1 MLFLLWFTFLVLS
14 FILSNRNVHQ
24 NQFMAYHYFYY
35 NFVFILWNHV
45 YLCCI
50 MLIQDCQRCL
60 SYSLS
65 FFIILMFVIVM
76 DLVMR
81 NMSLVV
87 SDFYILFVVTT
98 QVLSYVATLK
108 YSPINLP

>member
-1 MLFLLWFTFLVLS
+1 
-14 FILSNRNVHQ
+14 
-24 NQFMAYHYFYY
+24 MAYHYFYY
-35 NFVFILWNHV
+35 IFVFILWNYV

-50 MLIQDCQRCL
+50 MLIQDCQRCF

-81 NMSLVV
+81 IMSLVV
-87 SDFYILFVVTT
+87 SDFYISFVVTA
-98 QVLSYVATLK
+98 QVLCCVAALK
-108 YSPINLP
+108 CSPISLP